1 MPSSDLAVALD
12 LQAAATR
19 AIRASLL
26 EGERKYGPG
35 SLAGGNGTL
44 SPRECLSRIAAHV
57 DAALAGDRSECHV
70 AHILVRCAML
80 LHAEATVETTV
91 EETQGPEGYTDTPAV
106 SRSPLPVPP
115 QRLSPEVEALARDAA
130 ALGVPVT
137 VGPSGIAVEGL
148 FTPRATQT
156 LTPEVEDGARAMALS
171 LGPKGMAL
179 EEWESDAE
187 SESGE

>member
-26 EGERKYGPG
+26 VGERKYGPG
-35 SLAGGNGTL
+35 SLAAGNGTL

-57 DAALAGDRSECHV
+57 DSALAGDHSENHV

-80 LHAEATVETTV
+80 LHAEATVETTF

-106 SRSPLPVPP
+106 SRSPLPAAPP
-115 QRLSPEVEALARDAA
+115 RLS
-130 ALGVPVT
+130 
-137 VGPSGIAVEGL
+137 
-148 FTPRATQT
+148 
-156 LTPEVEDGARAMALS
+156 PEVEDGARAMALS

-179 EEWESDAE
+179 EERENLKRFANAE
-187 SESGE
+187 GMVTVCMDDDEPDYGE